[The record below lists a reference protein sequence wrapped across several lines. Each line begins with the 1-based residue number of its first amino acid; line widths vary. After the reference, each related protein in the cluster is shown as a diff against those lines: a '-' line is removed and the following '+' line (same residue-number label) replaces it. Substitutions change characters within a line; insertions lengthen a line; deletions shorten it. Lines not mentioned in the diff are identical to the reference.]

1 MQTSVGP
8 STCGGRKAS
17 DACPVNVF
25 HFVFPL
31 RLNLLIL
38 TCPSQPS
45 SDVVLPAS
53 AGPMQNITEQAA
65 ITQEQRGAR
74 D

>member
-1 MQTSVGP
+1 MDP
-8 STCGGRKAS
+8 STCGGGKAS
-17 DACPVNVF
+17 DACPLNVF
-25 HFVFPL
+25 HFLFPL

-65 ITQEQRGAR
+65 ITQEQKGAR